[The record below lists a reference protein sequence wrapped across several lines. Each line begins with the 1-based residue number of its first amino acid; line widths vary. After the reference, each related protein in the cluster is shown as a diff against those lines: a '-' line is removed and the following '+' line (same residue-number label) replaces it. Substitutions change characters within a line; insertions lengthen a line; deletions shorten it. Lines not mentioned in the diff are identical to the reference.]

1 MLLKSVQLSLM
12 IGPIIPL
19 TPPRPVMDALAEV
32 EVQVDDVGQSGF
44 KLTFSIDKQSPLQIL
59 FLLTGGSVPLLF
71 MRVVIVASVNG
82 VSNVLIDGVITENHI
97 APGDKGSNSTL
108 TLMGKDLTVLM
119 DQSKPSGFP
128 FPALPA
134 EARVALLLLKY
145 ALFGVIPLV
154 IPSVLLFVPLP
165 IDQIPSQQGTDLQYI
180 RYLAEQAGYVFYI
193 DPGPIPGVSKAYWG
207 PQIKVGPVQPALS
220 ADMDAYTN
228 VESLQFSFNQEQN
241 KLPLLYIYN
250 SQTGI
255 SIPIPLPPITP
266 LNPPLGAIPP
276 LPTNLLP
283 PDLAP
288 FRADVSKMPIPQ
300 AIMMG
305 LAQAAQNAEAVSCEG
320 SLDVTRYGGILK
332 ARQLVGV
339 RGAGPAFDGLYY
351 VKRVTHKIK
360 RGEYKQNFTL
370 TRNGLVS
377 TVSTV
382 SP

>member
-1 MLLKSVQLSLM
+1 M

-19 TPPRPVMDALAEV
+19 TPPRAVMDALAEV
-32 EVQVDDVGQSGF
+32 EVRVEDVGQSGF

-59 FLLTGGSVPLLF
+59 FLLTGGMPLLF
-71 MRVVIVASVNG
+71 MRVVIVATVNG

-97 APGDKGSNSTL
+97 SPGDKGSNSTL
-108 TLMGKDLTVLM
+108 TLMGKDLTAVM
-119 DQSKPSGFP
+119 DQSNPSGFP
-128 FPALPA
+128 FPAMPA
-134 EARVALLLLKY
+134 EARVSLLLLKY
-145 ALFGVIPLV
+145 AFYGLIPLV
-154 IPSVLLFVPLP
+154 IPSALLFVPLP

-180 RYLAEQAGYVFYI
+180 RYLADQAGYVFYI
-193 DPGPIPGVSKAYWG
+193 DPGPIPGVSKGYWG
-207 PQIKVGPVQPALS
+207 PQVKVGPVQPALS

-228 VESLQFSFNQEQN
+228 VESLHFSFNQEKN
-241 KLPLLYIYN
+241 KIPLVYIYN
-250 SQTGI
+250 SETGI
-255 SIPIPLPPITP
+255 SIPIPMPPITP

-283 PDLAP
+283 PDLSP
-288 FRADVSKMPIPQ
+288 FRDDLAKKPIPQ

-305 LAQAAQNAEAVSCEG
+305 LAAAAQNAEAVSCDG

-351 VKRVTHKIK
+351 VKSITHKIK
-360 RGEYKQNFTL
+360 RGEYKQDFTL

-377 TVSTV
+377 TVPTV
-382 SP
+382 NI

>member
-1 MLLKSVQLSLM
+1 MLSNVQLTLM

-19 TPPRPVMDALAEV
+19 TAPRAVLDALVEV
-32 EVQVDDVGQSGF
+32 EVTVLDVGQSGF

-59 FLLTGGSVPLLF
+59 FLLTGGMPLLF
-71 MRVVIVASVNG
+71 MRVVIVATVNG

-108 TLMGKDLTVLM
+108 TIMGKDLTVLM
-119 DQSKPSGFP
+119 DQSDETGFP
-128 FPALPA
+128 FPACPA
-134 EARVALLLLKY
+134 EARVELLLLKY
-145 ALFGVIPLV
+145 ALFGVLPMV

-180 RYLAEQAGYVFYI
+180 QYLADAAGYVFYI
-193 DPGPIPGVSKAYWG
+193 DPGPLPGTSRAYWG

-220 ADMDAYTN
+220 SDMDAYTN
-228 VESLQFSFNQEQN
+228 VESLHFSFNQEQN
-241 KLPLLYIYN
+241 KIPLIYAYI
-250 SQTGI
+250 SETGV

-266 LNPPLGAIPP
+266 LNPPLGLIPP

-283 PDLAP
+283 PDLSPLRDDLAK
-288 FRADVSKMPIPQ
+288 RPIPE

-305 LAQAAQNAEAVSCEG
+305 LAAAAKNAEAVSCDG
-320 SLDVTRYGGILK
+320 SLDVTRYGGILN

-351 VKRVTHKIK
+351 VKSVTHRIK

-377 TVSTV
+377 TVPTV
-382 SP
+382 NI

>member
-1 MLLKSVQLSLM
+1 M
-12 IGPIIPL
+12 IGAVVPL
-19 TPPRPVMDALAEV
+19 TVPRPVLDALAEV
-32 EVQVDDVGQSGF
+32 EVKVEDVGQSGF

-59 FLLTGGSVPLLF
+59 FLLSGGVPLLF
-71 MRVVIVASVNG
+71 MRVVIVATVNG
-82 VSNVLIDGVITENHI
+82 TSNVLMDGVITENHI

-119 DQSKPSGFP
+119 DQSILSGFP

-134 EARVALLLLKY
+134 EGRVGVILLKY
-145 ALFGVIPLV
+145 SVLGVIPVV

-180 RYLAEQAGYVFYI
+180 RFLADQAGYVFYI
-193 DPGPIPGVSKAYWG
+193 DPGPVPGASKAYWG
-207 PQIKVGPVQPALS
+207 PQVKVGPVQPALS

-228 VESLQFSFNQEQN
+228 VESLNFSFDQEKN
-241 KLPLLYIYN
+241 KIPLVYVYN
-250 SQTGI
+250 SDTGA
-255 SIPIPLPPITP
+255 STPVPLPPITP
-266 LNPPLGAIPP
+266 LNPPLGLIPP
-276 LPTNLLP
+276 LPTNLTP
-283 PDLAP
+283 PDLSPLRDDLAKRP
-288 FRADVSKMPIPQ
+288 VPQ

-305 LAQAAQNAEAVSCEG
+305 LAAAAQNAEAVTCEG

-351 VKRVTHKIK
+351 VKSVTHKIK
-360 RGEYKQNFTL
+360 RGEYKQDFTL

-377 TVSTV
+377 TVPTV
-382 SP
+382 NI